1 MYRAE
6 EVAKYIVTYCAENRA
21 PISHLQLQK
30 ILYFAWID
38 YNKQT
43 GSSLFSEDICAW
55 QLGPVVPEVYYDFSA
70 FGGLP
75 ITHRF
80 QTNISPVDKRIL
92 NASIEQNWSYS
103 AKQLVDKTHTPNGA
117 WAHVYLRGQGL
128 RSVIPKSLISQL
140 GC

>member
-1 MYRAE
+1 MYSAKEIAE
-6 EVAKYIVTYCAENRA
+6 YIVTYCAENRA

-30 ILYFAWID
+30 MLYFAWID

-55 QLGPVVPEVYYDFSA
+55 QLGPVVPVVYYDFSA

-80 QTNISPVDKRIL
+80 QTSVTPSDQSIL
-92 NASIEQNWSYS
+92 NASIQQNWSYS
-103 AKQLVDKTHTPNGA
+103 AKQLVDKTHTPYGA
-117 WAHVYLRGQGL
+117 WAYIYNGGQGL
-128 RSVIPKSLISQL
+128 RNVIPKPLISQL